1 MPEID
6 RSSVSIRFI
15 GENLDPDEL
24 TRALGYPPSEPV
36 RPEFRTISRVS
47 KSRSSRRTWSVN
59 YGETD
64 STDLE
69 VKIQVLLSKLTN
81 DLAVWD

>member
-36 RPEFRTISRVS
+36 RPEFRTISRGS